1 MGSLSK
7 RWCWSFKKFLF
18 TPNQSCFL
26 FLLSEGNGE
35 WCIEKTYLEVYSGKR
50 PMSFQEFS
58 FIKYTLIIERQWFYY
73 AMFLV
78 LPCVICTVLV
88 LFSFALPPEN
98 GERIGFCSTIMVS
111 VSVFLLLIADMLPEK
126 SDNLPILGIYYT
138 ITMVE
143 IACVLVATILVLRAY
158 HSTSEPPACCR
169 ALYRM
174 FNKKR
179 KKKILN
185 ITETKFKMKRLMNR
199 NAIDSELTRV
209 ENNTESVSP
218 PSRPESEHPPIKK
231 NESEPNDEENRKIWR
246 AIAVSFDRL
255 FFWLFLLTFLASSAY
270 IIESNLRIKWRID
283 YSLDTIRKNSIVR
296 FDCCFIQYC
305 KMWNIISWNLNWN
318 RPFAT
323 SYLWYKALC

>member
-7 RWCWSFKKFLF
+7 RWCWSLKKFLF
-18 TPNQSCFL
+18 TPTQSCFL

-35 WCIEKTYLEVYSGKR
+35 WCIEKTYPEVYSGQR

-58 FIKYTLIIERQWFYY
+58 FIKYTLIIKRQWFYY
-73 AMFLV
+73 AMFLI

-185 ITETKFKMKRLMNR
+185 TTETKFKMKRLMNR

-218 PSRPESEHPPIKK
+218 PSGPEAEHPPIKK
-231 NESEPNDEENRKIWR
+231 NESEPTDEENRKIWR
-246 AIAVSFDRL
+246 AISVSFDRL

-270 IIESNLRIKWRID
+270 IIESNLRISFQKWRID
-283 YSLDTIRKNSIVR
+283 HSLDAIRKNSIVR
-296 FDCCFIQYC
+296 LTVVSY
-305 KMWNIISWNLNWN
+305 NIVRCETLFRGI
-318 RPFAT
+318 
-323 SYLWYKALC
+323 

>member
-1 MGSLSK
+1 MPTQ
-7 RWCWSFKKFLF
+7 SF
-18 TPNQSCFL
+18 FL

-35 WCIEKTYLEVYSGKR
+35 WCIEKTYPEVYSGQR

-58 FIKYTLIIERQWFYY
+58 FIKYTLIIKRQWFYY
-73 AMFLV
+73 AMFLI

-185 ITETKFKMKRLMNR
+185 TTETKFKMKRLMNR

-209 ENNTESVSP
+209 ENNTESVSL
-218 PSRPESEHPPIKK
+218 PSRPEAEHPPIKK
-231 NESEPNDEENRKIWR
+231 NESEPTDEENRKIWR
-246 AIAVSFDRL
+246 AISVSFDRL

-270 IIESNLRIKWRID
+270 IIESNLRISFQK
-283 YSLDTIRKNSIVR
+283 
-296 FDCCFIQYC
+296 
-305 KMWNIISWNLNWN
+305 
-318 RPFAT
+318 
-323 SYLWYKALC
+323 